1 MRSFIWAEKQELK
14 GPEGNKNPGKAKLR
28 PNQSMPKPKHAQ
40 AKACLSQ
47 SMPKPKHAQTK
58 LNPTHMLVR
67 GLRTGYDFSSLVF
80 LSGDVRVRCIRSIIR
95 TRTID
100 GMDWM
105 RILYSR
111 Y

>member
-1 MRSFIWAEKQELK
+1 
-14 GPEGNKNPGKAKLR
+14 
-28 PNQSMPKPKHAQ
+28 
-40 AKACLSQ
+40 
-47 SMPKPKHAQTK
+47 MPKPKHAQTK

-105 RILYSR
+105 HLLYSG